1 MTEPSAPHE
10 NTPEEN
16 RAETKAA
23 AMTGLSQ
30 LAVDL
35 GPLIVFVVAY
45 NVLNRMQTEN
55 AIYIST
61 GIFIVATLVA
71 ILYSW
76 IKTRFIPPILIVT
89 GVLITVF
96 GGLTIYLHDE
106 TFVKL
111 KPTIMNGFYALAIFG
126 SLLFGQNVWK
136 LLLQHTFVLPDKVWR
151 TLAIRWG
158 FFFIFLAVLNEIIR
172 HYADTDFWVNSRL
185 MITFPLTIAFAALN
199 APLTLK
205 YAGKTEMEP
214 S

>member
-1 MTEPSAPHE
+1 MSEPT
-10 NTPEEN
+10 TPEKQSADT
-16 RAETKAA
+16 RTA
-23 AMTGLSQ
+23 AMTGISQ
-30 LAVDL
+30 LAIDL
-35 GPLIVFVVAY
+35 GPLVVFVIVY
-45 NVLNRMQTEN
+45 NVLNRMHAEN

-61 GIFIVATLVA
+61 AVFIVATLLA
-71 ILYSW
+71 IAYSW
-76 IKTRFIPPILIVT
+76 FKTRHIPPILIVT

-106 TFVKL
+106 SFLKL
-111 KPTIMNGFYALAIFG
+111 KPTIMNGFYAVAIFG

-151 TLAIRWG
+151 ILAIRWG
-158 FFFIFLAVLNEIIR
+158 LFFIFLAVLNEIIR
-172 HYADTDFWVNSRL
+172 HNADTAFWVNSRL

-205 YAGKTEMEP
+205 HAGRTEMEP